1 VTKAELIELVAER
14 SRLSPRETGRAIEAT
29 LALIEE
35 ALAAGGA
42 VNLSGFGK
50 FHVGSRGARP
60 GVHPRTGEPIWVES
74 TRVPRF
80 TAGSALKK
88 AVRPPGPSREGVRAP
103 REGVQAGG

>member
-1 VTKAELIELVAER
+1 VTKAELIELVADR
-14 SRLSPRETGRAIEAT
+14 SRLSPREAGRALEAT

-42 VNLSGFGK
+42 VSLSGFGK
-50 FHVGSRGARP
+50 FHVGSRGARA
-60 GVHPRTGEPIWVES
+60 GVHPRTGEPIWVAA

-80 TAGSALKK
+80 TAGSSLKQ
-88 AVRPPGPSREGVRAP
+88 AVRTPSTP